1 MPHHGERKFIM
12 KDTLYISRAVL
23 VCYDGE
29 GAPAGDLP
37 PTNPP
42 ALGGDDIKPPA
53 SFTEAQQK
61 EFNEALAKDRRRHQ
75 AALQTAERQM
85 QELLNSKSLSEQE
98 RTKAEEALAT
108 VQMQLRTKD
117 QQAAY
122 ERKQLEEAHGK
133 VLKEITEKVTLWENK
148 YKDSTVARALQ
159 DAAVHGDAYNPAQLV
174 TILRPMTKLTE
185 ENGEF
190 KAMVEFPDNDATTG
204 EPVMTLRSP
213 EEAVRRM
220 KELPEVYGNLFKSN
234 VVSGIGSHSAT
245 GGLTSGKDGKIDW
258 KKLAKDPGKY
268 HELRAKNPELL
279 GLK

>member
-1 MPHHGERKFIM
+1 MIDE
-12 KDTLYISRAVL
+12 LYLSCARL

-29 GAPAGDLP
+29 GTGAGAGDGSGAG
-37 PTNPP
+37 TG
-42 ALGGDDIKPPA
+42 AGTATGADDGDVKPPA
-53 SFTEAQQK
+53 GFTPDQQK
-61 EFNEALAKDRRRHQ
+61 EFNEALAKDRRKHQ

-85 QELLNSKSLSEQE
+85 QDLLTSKSLSEQE

-108 VQMQLRTKD
+108 VQMQLRTKE
-117 QQAAY
+117 QQAAH

-133 VLKEITEKVTLWENK
+133 TLKEVTDKATHWEIK

-159 DAAVHGDAYNPAQLV
+159 DAAVTGDAYNPSQLV
-174 TILRPMTKLTE
+174 TILKPMTKLTE
-185 ENGEF
+185 DKGEF
-190 KAMVEFPDNDATTG
+190 KAMVEFPDTDAATG

-213 EEAVRRM
+213 EEAVKRM

-258 KKLAKDPGKY
+258 KKLAQDPAKY
-268 HELRAKNPELL
+268 RELRAKNPELL